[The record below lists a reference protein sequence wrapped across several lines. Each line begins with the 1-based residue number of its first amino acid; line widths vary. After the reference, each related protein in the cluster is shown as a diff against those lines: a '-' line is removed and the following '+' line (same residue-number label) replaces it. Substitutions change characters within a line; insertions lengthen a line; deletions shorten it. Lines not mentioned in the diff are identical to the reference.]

1 MKIEDIRNAFISGI
15 PVEYKAH
22 CLKRMAER
30 DITRKDISN
39 CIMHGEIIEDYPLD
53 ADNTS
58 ETSYPSCLILWVDI
72 AESGAIHVVV
82 GYNRHRIIIISA
94 YKPDE
99 DRWEKDFKT
108 RKETK

>member
-1 MKIEDIRNAFISGI
+1 
-15 PVEYKAH
+15 
-22 CLKRMAER
+22 MAER